1 MNKYLFCAWC
11 NADIEDRTF
20 SVGLH
25 MLPSLDLSAQEG
37 TFIPLP
43 IPSIEKTAPAYV
55 TKKDS
60 EVKKAG
66 FDIVVIACSEGCRR
80 KLQTA
85 LQKEKDAAGFISL
98 N

>member
-1 MNKYLFCAWC
+1 MNKYLICAWC
-11 NADIEDRTF
+11 NADINDRTF

-25 MLPSLDLSAQEG
+25 MLPSLDLSAQQG
-37 TFIPLP
+37 TFIPWP
-43 IPSIEKTAPAYV
+43 IPSLDKTAPAYV
-55 TKKDS
+55 TQKDS

-66 FDIVVIACSEGCRR
+66 FDIVLIACSESCRR

-85 LQKEKDAAGFISL
+85 LQNEKDAAGFMSL

>member
-1 MNKYLFCAWC
+1 MNKYLVCAWC
-11 NADIEDRTF
+11 DADINDRTF

-25 MLPSLDLSAQEG
+25 MLPVLDLSGQEG

-43 IPSIEKTAPAYV
+43 IPSIDKTVPAYV

-60 EVKKAG
+60 PVKKAG
-66 FDIVVIACSEGCRR
+66 FDVVVIACSESCRR

-85 LQKEKDAAGFISL
+85 LQNEKDAAGFMSL